1 MLKIPL
7 VSTSVFQVLEWR
19 FHVLAENLVGYI
31 QITCRKTVPPGLRI
45 NRALT
50 YKVCSHAFNCI
61 LAEAHKGNNSLLG
74 NKVSKEGTGTEDP
87 YPTTLVLCMFS
98 STQLLFTLHGS
109 FFKKML
115 TDFKGKFISTN
126 TCSLSLHTFL
136 YISLEFLVERRDKL
150 VYSSY
155 NFLCKI
161 KR

>member
-7 VSTSVFQVLEWR
+7 VSASAFQVLEWR
-19 FHVLAENLVGYI
+19 FRVLAENLVGYI

-74 NKVSKEGTGTEDP
+74 NKASKEGTGTEDP

-98 STQLLFTLHGS
+98 STQLLFTLHGY
-109 FFKKML
+109 FFKK
-115 TDFKGKFISTN
+115 K
-126 TCSLSLHTFL
+126 CSQTSR
-136 YISLEFLVERRDKL
+136 V
-150 VYSSY
+150 SSFPQIHAPFHSIHFCIY
-155 NFLCKI
+155 PLNFW
-161 KR
+161 